1 MLFKFAWTHSQEA
14 RDKTIKQFMETG
26 GMPPE
31 GATMLSR
38 YHNVDGTGGFAIVE
52 SSDAAALADYALDWN
67 GLIKIDITPNAQL
80 AEMAQN
86 LFSMLS
92 AGKIKASVNQRY
104 DLADTAEA
112 FRALTG
118 RKTTGVTLIE
128 TGL

>member
-67 GLIKIDITPNAQL
+67 GLIKIDITPL
-80 AEMAQN
+80 MDDETI
-86 LFSMLS
+86 SGVLS
-92 AGKIKASVNQRY
+92 KKIN
-104 DLADTAEA
+104 
-112 FRALTG
+112 
-118 RKTTGVTLIE
+118 
-128 TGL
+128 